1 MKSRALIATLVLS
14 TLGLFITL
22 ALGLL
27 VAPLA
32 AEAQPAAR
40 VYRLGWLMP
49 GSASDFAP
57 RIEAFRHG
65 LRDLGYVEG
74 RNIAIKYRY
83 AEGREERLP
92 DLAEELVR
100 LKVDVIVAAG
110 PAIRAARHA
119 TTTIPIVMAVSGN
132 PVGDG
137 LVASLAHPGGNI
149 TGLSMMIPE
158 VSGKRLEF
166 LQEAVPT
173 LAHVAVLWN
182 PTVLGSTVAF
192 TETQTAAHALGLQ
205 LQSLKVQSPDEFD
218 HAFAAMTREH
228 ADALVV
234 ISNELFF
241 GHHRQL
247 AELTVRHRLP
257 AIFHLREY
265 AEAGGLMSY
274 GPNGLDT
281 LRRAATYVD
290 KILKGAKP
298 ADLPVE
304 QPTKFELVINLK
316 AAKDLGLTMPP
327 TLLFQ
332 ADEVIK

>member
-1 MKSRALIATLVLS
+1 MRLRAMGLIV
-14 TLGLFITL
+14 TL
-22 ALGLL
+22 ALSLL
-27 VAPLA
+27 TVPLTSTAQQA
-32 AEAQPAAR
+32 AKVP
-40 VYRLGWLMP
+40 RLGLLMP
-49 GSASDFAP
+49 GSSSDFAA
-57 RIEAFRHG
+57 RIEAFGHE

-74 RNIAIKYRY
+74 RNIAIEYRY
-83 AEGREERLP
+83 AEGREERLH
-92 DLAEELVR
+92 DLAAELVR

-110 PAIRAARHA
+110 PAIRAAQQA

-149 TGLSMMIPE
+149 TGLSLMIPE

-173 LAHVAVLWN
+173 LSHVAVLWN

-192 TETQTAAHALGLQ
+192 KETQTAAHALGLQ
-205 LQSLKVQSPDEFD
+205 LQSIEVRSPDEFD
-218 HAFAAMTREH
+218 QAFAAMTREH

-257 AIFHLREY
+257 AVFHLREY
-265 AEAGGLMSY
+265 AEAGGLMAY

-304 QPTKFELVINLK
+304 QPMKFELVINLK
-316 AAKDLGLTMPP
+316 TAKALALTIPP
-327 TLLFQ
+327 MLLFQ
-332 ADEVIK
+332 ADEVIQ

>member
-1 MKSRALIATLVLS
+1 MTMWGSTIGCIVTLILS
-14 TLGLFITL
+14 ILTVPLTSTAQQAAKIPR
-22 ALGLL
+22 LGLL
-27 VAPLA
+27 I
-32 AEAQPAAR
+32 
-40 VYRLGWLMP
+40 P
-49 GSASDFAP
+49 GSSSAYAP
-57 RIEAFRHG
+57 SIEAFGHG

-74 RNIAIKYRY
+74 RNITIEYRY
-83 AEGREERLP
+83 AEGKVERFP
-92 DLAEELVR
+92 DLAAELVR

-110 PAIRAARHA
+110 PAIRAARQA

-137 LVASLAHPGGNI
+137 LVASLARPGGNI

-158 VSGKRLEF
+158 GSGKRLEF

-173 LAHVAVLWN
+173 LSHVAVLWN

-192 TETQTAAHALGLQ
+192 KETQTAAHALGLQ
-205 LQSLKVQSPDEFD
+205 LQSIEVRSSDEFD
-218 HAFAAMTREH
+218 QAFAAMTRAH

-257 AIFHLREY
+257 AMFHLREY
-265 AEAGGLMSY
+265 AEAGGLMAY
-274 GPNGLDT
+274 GANAEDLY
-281 LRRAATYVD
+281 RRAATYVD

-304 QPTKFELVINLK
+304 QPMKFELVINLK
-316 AAKDLGLTMPP
+316 TAQALGLTIPP

-332 ADEVIK
+332 ANEVMR